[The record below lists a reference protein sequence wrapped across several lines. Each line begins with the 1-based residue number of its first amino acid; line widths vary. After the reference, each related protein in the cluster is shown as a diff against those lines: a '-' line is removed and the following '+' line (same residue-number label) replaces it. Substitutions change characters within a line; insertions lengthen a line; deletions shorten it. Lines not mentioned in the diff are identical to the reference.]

1 MFAAWGDGTNRV
13 TAPGSIPADRMET
26 ASIRSDDVLE
36 ADGAIRLRKVVLSG
50 RLDMLGVEE
59 IALKLTSLTAIK
71 PLPVILDLREVSFL
85 ASIGIRSIIS
95 SARALDQK
103 GGRMVILLGENALV
117 KATLES
123 TGIDD
128 IIPMVSDPEQAERD
142 ALA

>member
-1 MFAAWGDGTNRV
+1 MTQ
-13 TAPGSIPADRMET
+13 T

-36 ADGAIRLRKVVLSG
+36 SDGAIKLRKVILSG
-50 RLDMLGVEE
+50 RLDMLGMEE

-71 PLPVILDLREVSFL
+71 PLPVILDLRDVSFL

-103 GGRMVILLGENALV
+103 GGRMVLLLGTNELE

-128 IIPMVSDPEQAERD
+128 VIPMVSDEDQAERD

>member
-1 MFAAWGDGTNRV
+1 M
-13 TAPGSIPADRMET
+13 MQT

-36 ADGAIRLRKVVLSG
+36 SDGSIKLRKVVLSG
-50 RLDMLGVEE
+50 RLDMLGMEE

-71 PLPVILDLREVSFL
+71 PLPVILDLRDVSFL

-103 GGRMVILLGENALV
+103 GGRMVILLGANELV

-128 IIPMVSDPEQAERD
+128 VIPMVADEDQAERD

>member
-1 MFAAWGDGTNRV
+1 M
-13 TAPGSIPADRMET
+13 MQT

-36 ADGAIRLRKVVLSG
+36 ADGSIKLRKVVLAG
-50 RLDMLGVEE
+50 RLDMLGMED

-71 PLPVILDLREVSFL
+71 PLPVILDLRDVSFL

-103 GGRMVILLGENALV
+103 GGRMVILLGDNELV

-128 IIPMVSDPEQAERD
+128 VIPMVADEDQAERD
-142 ALA
+142 ALS

>member
-1 MFAAWGDGTNRV
+1 MTQ
-13 TAPGSIPADRMET
+13 T

-36 ADGAIRLRKVVLSG
+36 SDGSIKLRKVVLSG
-50 RLDMLGVEE
+50 RLDMLGMEE
-59 IALKLTSLTAIK
+59 VALKLTSLTAIK
-71 PLPVILDLREVSFL
+71 PLPVILDLRDVSFL

-103 GGRMVILLGENALV
+103 GGRMVILLGANELV

-128 IIPMVSDPEQAERD
+128 VIPMVADEEQAERD

>member
-1 MFAAWGDGTNRV
+1 MTQ
-13 TAPGSIPADRMET
+13 T
-26 ASIRSDDVLE
+26 ASIRSDDVLDS
-36 ADGAIRLRKVVLSG
+36 DGSIKLRKVVLSG
-50 RLDMLGVEE
+50 RLDMLGMEE

-71 PLPVILDLREVSFL
+71 PLPVILDLRDVSFL

-103 GGRMVILLGENALV
+103 GGRMVILLGANELV

-128 IIPMVSDPEQAERD
+128 VIPMVSEEDQAERD

>member
-1 MFAAWGDGTNRV
+1 
-13 TAPGSIPADRMET
+13 MET

-36 ADGAIRLRKVVLSG
+36 ADGSTKLRRVVLAG
-50 RLDMLGVEE
+50 RLDMLGMEE

-71 PLPVILDLREVSFL
+71 PLPVILDLRDVSFL

-103 GGRMVILLGENALV
+103 GGRMVILLGDNELV

-128 IIPMVSDPEQAERD
+128 VIPMVSDEEQAERD
-142 ALA
+142 VLA

>member
-1 MFAAWGDGTNRV
+1 
-13 TAPGSIPADRMET
+13 MET

-36 ADGAIRLRKVVLSG
+36 ADGSTKLRRVVLSG
-50 RLDMLGVEE
+50 RLDMLGMEE
-59 IALKLTSLTAIK
+59 ISLKLTSLTAIK

-103 GGRMVILLGENALV
+103 GGRMVILLGGNELV
-117 KATLES
+117 QATLES

-128 IIPMVSDPEQAERD
+128 VIPMVFDADQAERD
-142 ALA
+142 VLA

>member
-1 MFAAWGDGTNRV
+1 MTQ
-13 TAPGSIPADRMET
+13 T

-36 ADGAIRLRKVVLSG
+36 SDGSIKLRKVVLSG
-50 RLDMLGVEE
+50 RLDMLGMEE

-71 PLPVILDLREVSFL
+71 PLPVILDLRDVSFL

-103 GGRMVILLGENALV
+103 GGRMVILLGANELV
-117 KATLES
+117 NATLES

-128 IIPMVSDPEQAERD
+128 VIAMVADEAQAERD

>member
-1 MFAAWGDGTNRV
+1 M
-13 TAPGSIPADRMET
+13 MQT

-36 ADGAIRLRKVVLSG
+36 SDGSIKLRKVVLAG
-50 RLDMLGVEE
+50 RLDMLGMEE
-59 IALKLTSLTAIK
+59 IALKLTSLTASK
-71 PLPVILDLREVSFL
+71 ALPVILDLRDVSFL

-103 GGRMVILLGENALV
+103 GCRMVILLGANDLV

-128 IIPMVSDPEQAERD
+128 VITMVGDEEQAERD

>member
-1 MFAAWGDGTNRV
+1 MD
-13 TAPGSIPADRMET
+13 T
-26 ASIRSDDVLE
+26 ASIRTDDVLE
-36 ADGAIRLRKVVLSG
+36 ADGSIKLRKVLLSG
-50 RLDMLGVEE
+50 RLDMLGMEE
-59 IALKLTSLTAIK
+59 ISLKLTSLTAIK
-71 PLPVILDLREVSFL
+71 PLPVILDLRDVSFL

-103 GGRMVILLGENALV
+103 GGRMVILLGENELV

-128 IIPMVSDPEQAERD
+128 LIPMVVDEDEAERN

>member
-1 MFAAWGDGTNRV
+1 MQ
-13 TAPGSIPADRMET
+13 T

-36 ADGAIRLRKVVLSG
+36 ADGSIKLRKVVLAG
-50 RLDMLGVEE
+50 RLDMLGMED

-71 PLPVILDLREVSFL
+71 PLRVIVDLRDVSFL

-103 GGRMVILLGENALV
+103 GGRMELLLGDIELV

-128 IIPMVSDPEQAERD
+128 VIPMISDEEQAERE
-142 ALA
+142 ALS

>member
-1 MFAAWGDGTNRV
+1 M
-13 TAPGSIPADRMET
+13 MQT

-36 ADGAIRLRKVVLSG
+36 ADGSIRLRRVSLSG
-50 RLDMLGVEE
+50 RLDMLGMEE

-71 PLPVILDLREVSFL
+71 PLPVILDLRDVTFL

-103 GGRMVILLGENALV
+103 GGRMVILLGGNELV

-123 TGIDD
+123 TGIDEV
-128 IIPMVSDPEQAERD
+128 IPLFDDGDQAERS
-142 ALA
+142 ALS

>member
-1 MFAAWGDGTNRV
+1 M
-13 TAPGSIPADRMET
+13 MQT

-36 ADGAIRLRKVVLSG
+36 SDGSIKLRKVVLAG
-50 RLDMLGVEE
+50 RLDMLGMEE
-59 IALKLTSLTAIK
+59 IALKLTSLTASK
-71 PLPVILDLREVSFL
+71 ALPVILYLRDVSFL

-103 GGRMVILLGENALV
+103 GGRMVILLGANDLV

-128 IIPMVSDPEQAERD
+128 VITMVGDEEQAERD

>member
-1 MFAAWGDGTNRV
+1 M
-13 TAPGSIPADRMET
+13 MQT

-36 ADGAIRLRKVVLSG
+36 SDGSIKLRKVVLAG
-50 RLDMLGVEE
+50 RLDMLGMEE
-59 IALKLTSLTAIK
+59 IALKLTSLTASK
-71 PLPVILDLREVSFL
+71 ALPVILDLRDVSFL

-103 GGRMVILLGENALV
+103 GGRMVILLGANDLV
-117 KATLES
+117 RATLES

-128 IIPMVSDPEQAERD
+128 VITMVGDEEQAERD

>member
-1 MFAAWGDGTNRV
+1 
-13 TAPGSIPADRMET
+13 
-26 ASIRSDDVLE
+26 
-36 ADGAIRLRKVVLSG
+36 
-50 RLDMLGVEE
+50 MLGVEE

-71 PLPVILDLREVSFL
+71 PLPVILDLRDVSFL

>member
-1 MFAAWGDGTNRV
+1 M
-13 TAPGSIPADRMET
+13 MQT

-36 ADGAIRLRKVVLSG
+36 PDGSIKLRKVVLSG
-50 RLDMLGVEE
+50 RLDMLGMED

-71 PLPVILDLREVSFL
+71 PLPVILDLRDVSFL

-103 GGRMVILLGENALV
+103 GGRMVILLGANELV

-128 IIPMVSDPEQAERD
+128 VIPMVAEEDQAERD

>member
-1 MFAAWGDGTNRV
+1 MTQ
-13 TAPGSIPADRMET
+13 T

-36 ADGAIRLRKVVLSG
+36 SDGSIKLRKVVLSG
-50 RLDMLGVEE
+50 RLDMLGMEE

-71 PLPVILDLREVSFL
+71 QLPVILDLRDVSFL
-85 ASIGIRSIIS
+85 ASIGIRSIIF

-103 GGRMVILLGENALV
+103 GGRMVILLGANELV

-128 IIPMVSDPEQAERD
+128 VIAMVADEAQAERD

>member
-1 MFAAWGDGTNRV
+1 
-13 TAPGSIPADRMET
+13 MET

>member
-1 MFAAWGDGTNRV
+1 M
-13 TAPGSIPADRMET
+13 MQT

-36 ADGAIRLRKVVLSG
+36 PDGSIKLRKVILSG
-50 RLDMLGVEE
+50 RLDMLGMED

-71 PLPVILDLREVSFL
+71 PLPVILDLRDVSFL

-103 GGRMVILLGENALV
+103 GGRMVILLGANELV

-128 IIPMVSDPEQAERD
+128 VIPMVAEEDQAERD

>member
-1 MFAAWGDGTNRV
+1 
-13 TAPGSIPADRMET
+13 MET

-71 PLPVILDLREVSFL
+71 PLPVILDLRDVSFL

-103 GGRMVILLGENALV
+103 GGRMVILLGENELV

-128 IIPMVSDPEQAERD
+128 VIPMVTDAEQAERD
-142 ALA
+142 VLA

>member
-1 MFAAWGDGTNRV
+1 
-13 TAPGSIPADRMET
+13 MET

-36 ADGAIRLRKVVLSG
+36 TDGSTKLRRVVLSG
-50 RLDMLGVEE
+50 RLDMLGMEE
-59 IALKLTSLTAIK
+59 VSLKLTSLTAIK
-71 PLPVILDLREVSFL
+71 PLPVILDLRDVSFL

-103 GGRMVILLGENALV
+103 GGRMVILLGDNELV

-128 IIPMVSDPEQAERD
+128 VIPMVFDAEQAERD
-142 ALA
+142 VLA

>member
-1 MFAAWGDGTNRV
+1 
-13 TAPGSIPADRMET
+13 MET

-36 ADGAIRLRKVVLSG
+36 ADGSTKLRRVVLSG
-50 RLDMLGVEE
+50 RLDMLGMEE

-71 PLPVILDLREVSFL
+71 PLPVILDLRDVSFL

-103 GGRMVILLGENALV
+103 GGRMVILLGDNELV

-128 IIPMVSDPEQAERD
+128 VIPMVVDEDQAERD
-142 ALA
+142 VLA

>member
-1 MFAAWGDGTNRV
+1 
-13 TAPGSIPADRMET
+13 MET

-36 ADGAIRLRKVVLSG
+36 ADGSTKLRRVVLSG
-50 RLDMLGVEE
+50 RLDMLGMEE
-59 IALKLTSLTAIK
+59 ISLKLTSLTAIK
-71 PLPVILDLREVSFL
+71 PLPVILDLRDVSFL

-103 GGRMVILLGENALV
+103 GGRMVILLGDNELV

-128 IIPMVSDPEQAERD
+128 VIPMVTDEDQAERVV
-142 ALA
+142 LA

>member
-1 MFAAWGDGTNRV
+1 MTQ
-13 TAPGSIPADRMET
+13 T
-26 ASIRSDDVLE
+26 ASIRSEDVLE
-36 ADGAIRLRKVVLSG
+36 SDGSIKLRKVVLAG
-50 RLDMLGVEE
+50 RLDMLGMED
-59 IALKLTSLTAIK
+59 IALKLTSLTASQAM
-71 PLPVILDLREVSFL
+71 PVILDLRDVSFL

-103 GGRMVILLGENALV
+103 GGRMVILLGDNDLV

-128 IIPMVSDPEQAERD
+128 VITMVGDEEQAERD

>member
-1 MFAAWGDGTNRV
+1 MTQ
-13 TAPGSIPADRMET
+13 T

-36 ADGAIRLRKVVLSG
+36 SDGAIKLRKVILSG
-50 RLDMLGVEE
+50 RLDMLGMEE

-71 PLPVILDLREVSFL
+71 PLPVILDLRDVSFL

-103 GGRMVILLGENALV
+103 GGRMVLLLGTNELV

-128 IIPMVSDPEQAERD
+128 VIPMVSDEDQAERD
-142 ALA
+142 ALARGSIDGATPA

>member
-1 MFAAWGDGTNRV
+1 
-13 TAPGSIPADRMET
+13 MET

-36 ADGAIRLRKVVLSG
+36 ANGSTKLRRVVLSG
-50 RLDMLGVEE
+50 RLDMLGMEE

-103 GGRMVILLGENALV
+103 GGRMVILLGDNELV

-128 IIPMVSDPEQAERD
+128 VIPMVVDEDQAERD
-142 ALA
+142 VLA